1 MYGLENRKFQMQMG
15 LEERKHET
23 DVHAEILRASLKTA
37 QEDMHRA
44 TLEVKERQL
53 RTTRLQSKYEV
64 MVGKRNMGGGDGDDG
79 DHSQA
84 YFVIKAAQV
93 RFWSSQR
100 WYERTRTVADC
111 VTSFHQERELLQRTG
126 DELDAKIRKAEKEVR
141 ALEATLTKL
150 NDKNRLY
157 RSSMKPVA
165 DQGRLGE
172 RQALRDQLDKAYDR
186 CAWSLY

>member
-1 MYGLENRKFQMQMG
+1 VLDAYYTCGLTDVCAMSRTVELQVRADEVYGLENRKFQMQMG

-23 DVHAEILRASLKTA
+23 EVHAEILRASLKTA

-93 RFWSSQR
+93 RFWSRSR
-100 WYERTRTVADC
+100 RSAGASARVLWLIASLVSIRSESCFSAR
-111 VTSFHQERELLQRTG
+111 VTS
-126 DELDAKIRKAEKEVR
+126 
-141 ALEATLTKL
+141 
-150 NDKNRLY
+150 
-157 RSSMKPVA
+157 
-165 DQGRLGE
+165 
-172 RQALRDQLDKAYDR
+172 
-186 CAWSLY
+186 